1 MFQEEKEG
9 GIPASTIVID
19 AETKEGLQVER
30 MRMRMRMRPEEVDV
44 PAPTSLCP

>member
-30 MRMRMRMRPEEVDV
+30 MRMRMRPEEVDV